1 MHLNISLNLP
11 LLRML
16 MGEHSESNYCLVF
29 VLNRPESLTELPCA
43 LISIWNMTQKN
54 SSSVVVLET
63 LQLVLVVNLG
73 QAWSIVG
80 IASRVW
86 HWEDHVLTQER

>member
-1 MHLNISLNLP
+1 
-11 LLRML
+11 

-54 SSSVVVLET
+54 SSSVVVLEI
-63 LQLVLVVNLG
+63 LQLVIKPLKHACWVLEHSEDFKVKQVAVVSVEREYSSV
-73 QAWSIVG
+73 AVG
-80 IASRVW
+80 S
-86 HWEDHVLTQER
+86 